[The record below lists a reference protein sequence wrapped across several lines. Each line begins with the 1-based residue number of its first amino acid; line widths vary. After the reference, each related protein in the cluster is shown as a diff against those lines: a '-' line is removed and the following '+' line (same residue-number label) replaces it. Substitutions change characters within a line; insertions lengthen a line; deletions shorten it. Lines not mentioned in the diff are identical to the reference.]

1 MLFKAI
7 LFSALFSISFNLK
20 ARLLDKIFAV
30 IDDKVITMSQVRRM
44 KTNLP
49 ARRSISPLIYKK
61 KNYKNSQMISLMVQ
75 RLLIRDRLSEM
86 GYTIGD
92 DQVEAQIKST
102 ETKLGLNRKA
112 LLEFLR
118 SNSTTFDEYFEMIRE
133 SIEFNIFNER
143 VIRPLISITEQ
154 EIKNTFFKEN
164 FKKNTRMN
172 FRYTLVDFSIN
183 KKFMKKGMKN
193 RFTRILKSFQVNGTL
208 PEAYSSMNTNTL
220 GDITEDGLSSQLKNL
235 LKKTSEGSFT
245 LPTLLG
251 NDYHVFFVKKKD
263 LVESTAYRK
272 SKGRIRRDLYIQS
285 AGKISSLWY
294 QREEGKHYIKYFF

>member
-1 MLFKAI
+1 
-7 LFSALFSISFNLK
+7 
-20 ARLLDKIFAV
+20 
-30 IDDKVITMSQVRRM
+30 
-44 KTNLP
+44 
-49 ARRSISPLIYKK
+49 
-61 KNYKNSQMISLMVQ
+61 
-75 RLLIRDRLSEM
+75 
-86 GYTIGD
+86 
-92 DQVEAQIKST
+92 
-102 ETKLGLNRKA
+102 
-112 LLEFLR
+112 
-118 SNSTTFDEYFEMIRE
+118 
-133 SIEFNIFNER
+133 
-143 VIRPLISITEQ
+143 
-154 EIKNTFFKEN
+154 
-164 FKKNTRMN
+164 MN